1 MKNNRQTICRR
12 CVMDTTDS
20 NIKFDENGEC
30 DYCQNFDKNI
40 KNKLFTL
47 RDSNQLASIVKKIKK
62 QKIGKYDCLI
72 GISGGVDSSFLAHIV
87 KNELSLNPLVLHV
100 DTGWNSKESVN
111 NIERIIDKL
120 GLDLV
125 TIVVSWKEM
134 RDLQLSFFKA
144 QHPNLDIPQ
153 DHAIFASIYNYAAKN
168 KIKYILTGGNF
179 ATECIREPLQWAYHA
194 SDLFHIKDIQKKFG
208 SMKLK
213 DFPMCNIF
221 TYKIL
226 YRYFKGIK
234 VLQPLNYFDYKK
246 EDSMRILE
254 NKYGW
259 LRYEQKHYE
268 SRFTKFYEGYWLLNK
283 FGYDKRKAHYS
294 SLILSNQ
301 MKREEAILKL
311 EKDPINEKDANNEF
325 SYVSKKLEISESEL
339 NFIMNGKNK
348 SFKDYKSLHFII
360 QFFVKLLRFFK
371 LESRLIR

>member
-1 MKNNRQTICRR
+1 
-12 CVMDTTDS
+12 MDTTDS

-30 DYCQNFDKNI
+30 DFCQNFDKNI
-40 KNKLFTL
+40 KNKLISL
-47 RDSNQLASIVKKIKK
+47 RDSTKLASIVKKIKK
-62 QKIGKYDCLI
+62 QKTGNYDCLI

-87 KNELSLNPLVLHV
+87 KNELFLNPLVIHV

-111 NIERIIDKL
+111 NIEKIIDKL
-120 GLDLV
+120 SLDLV

-153 DHAIFASIYNYAAKN
+153 DHAIFASIYNYAAKYN
-168 KIKYILTGGNF
+168 IKYILTGGNF

-208 SMKLK
+208 NMQLK

-234 VLQPLNYFDYKK
+234 VFQPLNYFDYKK

-301 MKREEAILKL
+301 MTREEAITKLK
-311 EKDPINEKDANNEF
+311 KYPITEKDAKNEF

-339 NFIMNGKNK
+339 SFIMNGENK
-348 SFKDYKSLHFII
+348 SFKDYKSLYFII
-360 QFFVKLLRFFK
+360 QFFVKVLRFLK